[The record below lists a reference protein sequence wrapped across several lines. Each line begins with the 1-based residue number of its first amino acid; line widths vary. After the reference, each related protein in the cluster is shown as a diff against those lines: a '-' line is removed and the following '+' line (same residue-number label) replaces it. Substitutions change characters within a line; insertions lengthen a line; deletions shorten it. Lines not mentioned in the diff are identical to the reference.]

1 MKEHLIRESTLPRR
15 TTVPSQYCTTK
26 VTMSP
31 VPTTIPIKR
40 ALNDDDNR

>member
-15 TTVPSQYCTTK
+15 TTVPYSIALK

-31 VPTTIPIKR
+31 VPTTIPIKKSSQ
-40 ALNDDDNR
+40 